1 MTATVNPSA
10 HRSPRV
16 AILSS
21 VHLALD
27 NRVFYRE
34 ARTLAGAG
42 YDVTV
47 IAVHAADEVRDG
59 IRIRALPQVPR
70 RERPRLWRRL
80 LLLAEATQ
88 ADLYHF
94 HDPELLLISGLLRQR
109 TGRPTIYDIHEVYPE
124 FIEVKEY
131 IPAPLRRPI
140 AGAMRTIEPGLAR
153 RESGLIFADDQIAA
167 AFAHPT
173 QPQAT
178 LYNFPDTS
186 ILAPSADRGNG
197 LQRPPVILYLG
208 GMERNRGTAVMI
220 DAFARVLQQRPDARL
235 LLVGHFAPPELEQEV
250 RQHARTLAIDH
261 AITISDRVPFDVVP
275 SYLAQAAIGW
285 VPWQAARKNELNIP
299 TKLFEYMAGGLPVV
313 ASDLASM
320 RPFVQP
326 GVNGYLVD
334 AAGVDAHARALLDLL
349 ADPAEAAELGRNGQQ
364 LVRTRFN
371 WSAMAPR
378 LLDLYAQ
385 VLGVGQAINLSDER
399 HQTHTD

>member
-1 MTATVNPSA
+1 MTAPFSA
-10 HRSPRV
+10 PRSTRV
-16 AILSS
+16 TILSS

-34 ARTLAGAG
+34 ARTLAAAG

-47 IAVHAADEVRDG
+47 IAVHDADEVRDG
-59 IRIRALPQVPR
+59 IQIRALPQVPR
-70 RERPRLWRRL
+70 RQRPRLWRRL
-80 LLLAEATQ
+80 LSLAEATQ

-94 HDPELLLISGLLRQR
+94 HDPELLLISGLLRRR

-140 AGAMRTIEPGLAR
+140 AGTMRTIEPRLAH

-173 QPQAT
+173 QPQTT
-178 LYNFPDTS
+178 LYNFPDTA
-186 ILAPSADRGNG
+186 ILAPQAGRDTS
-197 LQRPPVILYLG
+197 LLRPPVILYLG
-208 GMERNRGTAVMI
+208 GMERNRGAAIMI

-250 RQHARTLAIDH
+250 RQHARTLGVDH
-261 AITISDRVPFDVVP
+261 AVTITGRVPFEAVP

-299 TKLFEYMAGGLPVV
+299 TKLFEYMAAGLPVV
-313 ASDLASM
+313 AGDLASI

-326 GVNGYLVD
+326 GINGRLVD
-334 AAGVDAHARALLDLL
+334 AADADAHARALLDLL
-349 ADPAEAAELGRNGQQ
+349 ADPAGAAELGRNGQE

-385 VLGVGQAINLSDER
+385 VLGIEKAINLPDER
-399 HQTHTD
+399 HQTLTD